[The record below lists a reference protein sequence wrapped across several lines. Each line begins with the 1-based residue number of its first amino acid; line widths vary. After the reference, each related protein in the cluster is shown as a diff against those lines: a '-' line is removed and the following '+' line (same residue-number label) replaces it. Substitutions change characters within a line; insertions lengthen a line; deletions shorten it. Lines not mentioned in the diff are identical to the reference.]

1 MVNSSGNNMFC
12 RYIKAHYM
20 CNNRRCKWQAG
31 GLQGIPAWHLPVLQ
45 VRSSFSFC
53 HHYPDVIYE
62 NFTCQGFNYIRDFCC
77 WNNVSDKCYQAIDN
91 FSKQEYFNI
100 LFDFIP
106 LCAGNSA
113 CFDSS
118 EIFYRSCLDWLGLL
132 GKLNLN
138 RKELKIKKILVS
150 QPEPLNPKSPYF
162 ELARKYNLKV
172 DFKPFNQVEGISS
185 KDFRQQKINI
195 LDFTAVIFTS
205 KTGIDHFFR
214 ICNEL
219 RTVVPDT
226 MKYFCITEN
235 VAFYLQKYIVYRK
248 RKIFHGKAKFQDL
261 IDVIIKH
268 REDNFFVPL
277 SEPHN
282 AEIPESL
289 DKNSIKYTI
298 GTLYK
303 TISTDFSNLTEFDY
317 DILVF
322 YSPSGI
328 KSLKE
333 NFPGFVQGD
342 IKIAAF
348 GPTTACAVESE
359 GLRLDINAPN
369 PKAPSMT
376 MALDD
381 FLKDYNKNLR

>member
-1 MVNSSGNNMFC
+1 M
-12 RYIKAHYM
+12 K
-20 CNNRRCKWQAG
+20 
-31 GLQGIPAWHLPVLQ
+31 
-45 VRSSFSFC
+45 
-53 HHYPDVIYE
+53 
-62 NFTCQGFNYIRDFCC
+62 IR
-77 WNNVSDKCYQAIDN
+77 
-91 FSKQEYFNI
+91 
-100 LFDFIP
+100 
-106 LCAGNSA
+106 
-113 CFDSS
+113 
-118 EIFYRSCLDWLGLL
+118 
-132 GKLNLN
+132 
-138 RKELKIKKILVS
+138 KILVS
-150 QPEPLNPKSPYF
+150 QPEPNNPKSPYF
-162 ELARKYNLKV
+162 ELARKYNLKI
-172 DFKPFNQVEGISS
+172 DFKPFVQVEGIAL

-195 LDFTAVIFTS
+195 LDHTAVIFSS

-214 ICNEL
+214 ICGEM
-219 RTVVPDT
+219 RIVVPDT

-235 VAFYLQKYIVYRK
+235 VAFYLQKYIIYRK

-268 REDNFFVPL
+268 RDDNYFVPL

-282 AEIPESL
+282 AEIPDL
-289 DKNSIKYTI
+289 LVRNSIKFTV

-303 TISTDFSNLTEFDY
+303 TISSHFSNINDFNY

-333 NFPGFVQGD
+333 NFPDFVQGN

-348 GPTTACAVESE
+348 GPTTACAVEQE

-381 FLKDYNKNLR
+381 FLKEYNRNSR

>member
-1 MVNSSGNNMFC
+1 LARV
-12 RYIKAHYM
+12 A
-20 CNNRRCKWQAG
+20 
-31 GLQGIPAWHLPVLQ
+31 LEV
-45 VRSSFSFC
+45 
-53 HHYPDVIYE
+53 
-62 NFTCQGFNYIRDFCC
+62 
-77 WNNVSDKCYQAIDN
+77 
-91 FSKQEYFNI
+91 
-100 LFDFIP
+100 
-106 LCAGNSA
+106 
-113 CFDSS
+113 
-118 EIFYRSCLDWLGLL
+118 
-132 GKLNLN
+132 KLNLQ
-138 RKELKIKKILVS
+138 KVKIKKILVS
-150 QPEPLNPKSPYF
+150 QPDPQNPKSPYF

-172 DFKPFNQVEGISS
+172 DFKPFVQVEGVSV

-195 LDFTAVIFTS
+195 LDFAAVVFTS

-214 ICNEL
+214 ICNEM
-219 RTVVPDT
+219 RIVVPDT

-261 IDVIIKH
+261 IEVIIKH
-268 REDNFFVPL
+268 KEDNYFIPL

-282 AEIPESL
+282 AEIPDLL
-289 DKNSIKYTI
+289 DKNNIKYTI

-303 TISTDFSNLTEFDY
+303 TISSDFSNVKDFDY

-328 KSLKE
+328 KSLRE
-333 NFPGFVQGD
+333 NFPDFVQGD

-348 GPTTACAVESE
+348 GPTTASAVEQQ

-381 FLKDYNKNLR
+381 FLKEYNRNLR

>member
-1 MVNSSGNNMFC
+1 
-12 RYIKAHYM
+12 
-20 CNNRRCKWQAG
+20 
-31 GLQGIPAWHLPVLQ
+31 
-45 VRSSFSFC
+45 
-53 HHYPDVIYE
+53 
-62 NFTCQGFNYIRDFCC
+62 
-77 WNNVSDKCYQAIDN
+77 
-91 FSKQEYFNI
+91 
-100 LFDFIP
+100 
-106 LCAGNSA
+106 
-113 CFDSS
+113 
-118 EIFYRSCLDWLGLL
+118 
-132 GKLNLN
+132 
-138 RKELKIKKILVS
+138 VS
-150 QPEPLNPKSPYF
+150 QPEPSEVKSPYF
-162 ELARKYNLKV
+162 DLAKKYNLKI
-172 DFKPFNQVEGISS
+172 DFKPFVQIEGVPI

-214 ICNEL
+214 ICNDL
-219 RTVVPDT
+219 RVVVPDT

-248 RKIFHGKAKFQDL
+248 RKIFHGKAKFQNL
-261 IDVIIKH
+261 IDVIVKH

-282 AEIPESL
+282 AEIPELL
-289 DKNSIKYTI
+289 DKNNIKFTI

-303 TISTDFSNLTEFDY
+303 TISSNFSNLKDFEY
-317 DILVF
+317 DVIVF

-333 NFPGFVQGD
+333 NFPDFIQGE

-348 GPTTACAVESE
+348 GLTTACAVEHE

-376 MALDD
+376 MALDNY
-381 FLKDYNKNLR
+381 LKEHNRNHK